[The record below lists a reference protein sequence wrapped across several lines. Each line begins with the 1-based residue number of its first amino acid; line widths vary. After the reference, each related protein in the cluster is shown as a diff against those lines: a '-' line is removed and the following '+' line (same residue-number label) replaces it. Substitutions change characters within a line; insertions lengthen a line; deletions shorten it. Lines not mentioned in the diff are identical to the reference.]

1 MVNNTLVGYN
11 KKELPGKIQVIGI
24 ILLLAGLALGVIGFL
39 TDYVRALHNYLVM
52 FMFLISIGVGSLFL
66 ITLEYIAGADWSVPF
81 RRIIEFLAS
90 VIPVLF
96 ILVVPLI
103 INMHDLFH
111 WTHLE
116 AVEHDEILKGKAPY
130 LNSTFFIIRA
140 FVFIAIWFLFYLL
153 ITRNSLKQDK
163 NFDQGLTKRN
173 IKLSAI
179 FIPIFAISLTFSAID
194 WMMSLEP
201 HWFSTIYG
209 VYFFSGTVIAALAA
223 ATLVTVLL
231 MENGYLPSIISY
243 DHLYSFGALM
253 FVFVNFWAYIAFSQ
267 YMLIWY
273 ADLPE
278 ETSWFVHRWTGGW
291 EYLSIF
297 LILVQF
303 VVPYALLLSQPAKM
317 DPRRLKIAAIWLLFA
332 HFVDLYWL
340 IIPSLSP
347 KGYTF
352 SWTDF
357 VFPLMLT
364 GLMILLFVFNFKRNN
379 ILAVGDPK
387 LERGLNF
394 HL

>member
-1 MVNNTLVGYN
+1 MVNNNLTTYTH
-11 KKELPGKIQVIGI
+11 KEIPGKVKMIGL
-24 ILLLAGLALGVIGFL
+24 ILLLAGIALGALAFF
-39 TDYVRALHNYLVM
+39 TDYVRALHNYLIM
-52 FMFLISIGVGSLFL
+52 FMFVISIGVGSLFL

-90 VIPVLF
+90 IIPWLF
-96 ILVVPLI
+96 ILVIPLI
-103 INMHDLFH
+103 LGMHDLFH
-111 WTHLE
+111 WTHAE
-116 AVEHDEILKGKAPY
+116 AVEHDKILEGKTPY

-140 FVFIAIWFLFYLL
+140 FLFIALWVLFYFL
-153 ITRNSLKQDK
+153 ITRNSTKQDK
-163 NFDQGLTKRN
+163 LFDQGLTRKN

-179 FIPIFAISLTFSAID
+179 FIPIFAITLTFSAID

-209 VYFFSGTVIAALAA
+209 VYFFSGTMIAALAA
-223 ATLVTVLL
+223 AALL
-231 MENGYLPSIISY
+231 SIILIENGYMPAIINN
-243 DHLYSFGALM
+243 DHLYSFGALL

-278 ETSWFVHRWTGGW
+278 ETFWFVHRWSGGW

-297 LILVQF
+297 LVIVHF
-303 VVPYALLLSQPAKM
+303 IVPYALLLSQPAKM
-317 DPRRLKIAAIWLLFA
+317 DPKRLKFAAVWLLFA

-340 IIPSLSP
+340 IIPSVT
-347 KGYTF
+347 KNNYYF

-357 VFPLMLT
+357 VFPLILA
-364 GLMILLFVFNFKRNN
+364 GIVILMFTIKAKKTNL
-379 ILAVGDPK
+379 IAVGDPK
-387 LERGLNF
+387 LERGLHF